1 MSQFDAK
8 WQEEM
13 FKQNQAA
20 GLAMGLVS
28 RQIPELPDADWELA
42 DRIAKQIKDEHMSP
56 EGTLGLSKL
65 LDERRLQYG
74 IPDEAFEEQ
83 ASFDRCY
90 VHQIQPRWLE
100 GGKGKKIGSL
110 YLPESSQKRRRVES
124 SRGVLVSAGLVA
136 MDSLRSNG
144 IELGHI
150 VNIVRMNPWRKY
162 IGMVGSHELD
172 IMVLRDGDIVGS
184 EDVRAQ
190 LKSGETRVEWDEAAG
205 CHFYVDTSGKRW
217 KPKMPVIDDSI

>member
-1 MSQFDAK
+1 MDELQRLIRD
-8 WQEEM
+8 
-13 FKQNQAA
+13 NQP
-20 GLAMGLVS
+20 
-28 RQIPELPDADWELA
+28 RQVAELPDADWELA
-42 DRIAKQIKDEHMSP
+42 DRIAKQIKEEHMSP
-56 EGTLGLSKL
+56 EGALGLSKL

-190 LKSGETRVEWDEAAG
+190 LKSGETRVEWIERVNPVTG
-205 CHFYVDTSGKRW
+205 EIVGQHVYVDTSGRQW
-217 KPKMPVIDDSI
+217 QPRMPVIDDSV